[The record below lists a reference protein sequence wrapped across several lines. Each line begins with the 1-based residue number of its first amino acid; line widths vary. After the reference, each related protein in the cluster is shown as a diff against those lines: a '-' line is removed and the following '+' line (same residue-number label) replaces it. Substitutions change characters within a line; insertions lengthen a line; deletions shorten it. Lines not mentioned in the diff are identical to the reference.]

1 MVTTMK
7 PLDSKDVQT
16 ALHHLRTEPE
26 GTFAKN
32 YLRYLRQFKPSF
44 HDTPDDLLVEKAI
57 GLLCGTLN

>member
-1 MVTTMK
+1 MTTMK
-7 PLDSKDVQT
+7 LIDNKDVQT

-32 YLRYLRQFKPSF
+32 YLRYLRQFKSSF

-57 GLLCGTLN
+57 GLLCGKFN